1 LNVRGRAQIARGHT
15 GEGNE
20 LNVGSHRLFVCLYSP
35 ATHPAVD
42 MTRKFS
48 PRRGP

>member
-1 LNVRGRAQIARGHT
+1 
-15 GEGNE
+15 
-20 LNVGSHRLFVCLYSP
+20 VGSHSLFVCLYSP
-35 ATHPAVD
+35 DTHPAVD